1 MDILI
6 TDPTT
11 KDFLI
16 SDPTTKDILIIGP
29 TTQDTWAAYYKRT
42 YDKFVNISLI
52 G

>member
-42 YDKFVNISLI
+42 YDSRKY
-52 G
+52 